1 MRIGI
6 GRIIVRGICSTDVDS
21 PYIRRRED
29 SLNPQYGILRNT
41 PEDQNCGAPTKKFTL
56 HVAIVASLFV
66 LSSLI
71 MGTEENRAMAV
82 DSIDTPNA
90 RYVTQMD
97 MCHPQHAL
105 SDRMEQGKWQLITY
119 ETEELKGTM
128 VGALSLI
135 NAPDLTIPLDTA
147 GWHKVYIGYW
157 NPSHLYEDDPII
169 KVRLSDQ
176 PVFRIYHEDVS
187 ADRQDSTFLR
197 EAFFDYADLTGRN
210 LVIRK
215 SNGILGM
222 QMFFAYVKL
231 VPMSAE
237 EVDRVVKD
245 RADTSTRKLAV
256 SIDGASYLHLCEFS
270 TPNDILALV
279 EPYRNSDVG
288 RIFWAV
294 CYGALTNY
302 PTSVKGA
309 QFRAEGAWP
318 NLLDQAYHDRDH
330 GITSRHRGEK
340 QTLNTLRT
348 LTARG
353 IIPQQL
359 AADYVHSME
368 VGIKFDLMFR
378 MGILG
383 NVPRQPDRGDF
394 VSQHPEYRQVH
405 RDGTVIEKASYAFPE
420 VQGLMLDLIR
430 EATTLIDADGINL
443 CYTRGPRFLS
453 YEQPILD
460 AFTNKYGEDA
470 RAVDPADPRLLE
482 IRAGIMTDFMYKVR
496 QTLDE
501 VGAEKGKRLE
511 LSIWAWPHDQPVWLG
526 ERPIDEGLDIR
537 AWIKAGLLDSVVS
550 RGRDPENGIYGID
563 SDYISLG
570 KAHNCTFILAD
581 GEYMHAHGEERR
593 RHWLSAAYETGVEYF
608 AYWDADFAQINPELW
623 AWLRRMGHQEE
634 QLNWNREEHQIKSI
648 QLHTIDGIDVLN
660 GLSQAVYSGG

>member
-6 GRIIVRGICSTDVDS
+6 GGIVARGICPADVDS
-21 PYIRRRED
+21 PYISRRED
-29 SLNPQYGILRNT
+29 SLNPQTAILPDTHENQNRGT
-41 PEDQNCGAPTKKFTL
+41 PVKNGAFR
-56 HVAIVASLFV
+56 IVIVTSLFL

-71 MGTEENRAMAV
+71 LGTEENRAMAV

-90 RYVTQMD
+90 RYVTRMD
-97 MCHPQHAL
+97 TCQPQHAL

-135 NAPDLTIPLDTA
+135 NAPDLTIPLDAT
-147 GWHKVYIGYW
+147 GWHKIYIGYW
-157 NPSHLYEDDPII
+157 NPSHLYENDPII
-169 KVRLSDQ
+169 KVKLSDQ
-176 PVFRIYHEDVS
+176 PAFRIYHEDVS

-197 EAFFDYADLTGRN
+197 EAFFDCADLTGRN
-210 LVIRK
+210 LVIGK
-215 SNGILGM
+215 SNGILGK

-237 EVDRVVKD
+237 EVDRVVTD

-270 TPNDILALV
+270 TPNDILPLV

-309 QFRAEGAWP
+309 QFRVEGAWP
-318 NLLDQAYHDRDH
+318 NLIDQAYHDRDR
-330 GITSRHRGEK
+330 GITPRHRGEK

-348 LTARG
+348 LTERG

-359 AADYVHSME
+359 AADHVHSMGA
-368 VGIKFDLMFR
+368 GIKFDLMFR

-383 NVPRQPDRGDF
+383 SVPRQPDRGDF

-420 VQGLMLDLIR
+420 VQRLMLDLIR

-460 AFTNKYGEDA
+460 AFANKYGEDA
-470 RAVDPADPRLLE
+470 RAVDPTDPRLLE

-511 LSIWAWPHDQPVWLG
+511 LSVWAWPHDQPVWLG

-550 RGRDPENGIYGID
+550 RGRDPEHGVYGID

-581 GEYMHAHGEERR
+581 GEYMHRLGEERR
-593 RHWLSAAYETGVEYF
+593 GHWLSAAYEAGVEYF

-623 AWLRRMGHQEE
+623 AWLRRMGHGEE
-634 QLNWNREEHQIKSI
+634 QLNWDSEAHQIKSI
-648 QLHTIDGIDVLN
+648 QLHTIDGIDVQK

>member
-1 MRIGI
+1 MDK
-6 GRIIVRGICSTDVDS
+6 IIAIAICLTLASLLF
-21 PYIRRRED
+21 IRRSEAGFD
-29 SLNPQYGILRNT
+29 PQTGIFPNAH
-41 PEDQNCGAPTKKFTL
+41 ESQF
-56 HVAIVASLFV
+56 AIAAGLFI

-71 MGTEENRAMAV
+71 IGATRAAAS
-82 DSIDTPNA
+82 DSDDKPNA
-90 RYVTQMD
+90 RYITRMD
-97 MCHPQHAL
+97 ACQPQHAL
-105 SDRMEQGKWQLITY
+105 SDRMEQGKWQVITY
-119 ETEELKGTM
+119 ETEELKGSM

-135 NAPDLTIPLDTA
+135 NAPDLTIPLDAA

-157 NPSHLYEDDPII
+157 NPAHLYDDDPII
-169 KVRLSDQ
+169 KVKLSDQ
-176 PVFRIYHEDVS
+176 PAFRIFHEGAS

-197 EAFFDYADLTGRN
+197 EAFFDCADLTGQN

-215 SNGILGM
+215 SNGILGK

-237 EVDRVVKD
+237 EVDRVVRD
-245 RADTSTRKLAV
+245 RADTGRRKLAV

-270 TPNDILALV
+270 TPGDILSLV
-279 EPYRNSDVG
+279 EPYRHSDVG

-302 PTSVKGA
+302 PTSVEGA
-309 QFRAEGAWP
+309 QYRVEGAWP
-318 NLLDQAYHDRDH
+318 ALLDQAYRDRDH
-330 GITSRHRGEK
+330 GITPRHRGEK
-340 QTLNTLRT
+340 QTLNTLRA

-359 AADYVHSME
+359 AADHVHSMGK
-368 VGIKFDLMFR
+368 GIKFDLMFR

-394 VSQHPEYRQVH
+394 VSLHPEYRQVR

-420 VQGLMLDLIR
+420 VQRLMLDLIR

-460 AFTNKYGEDA
+460 AFASKYGEDA
-470 RAVDPADPRLLE
+470 RRVDPADPRLLE
-482 IRAGIMTDFMYKVR
+482 IRAGIMTDFMHKVR
-496 QTLDE
+496 RTLDE

-550 RGRDPENGIYGID
+550 RGRDPESGIYGID
-563 SDYISLG
+563 SDYIALG

-581 GEYMHAHGEERR
+581 GEYMRALGEEKR
-593 RHWLSAAYETGVEYF
+593 RHWLSAAMEAGVEYF

-623 AWLRRMGHQEE
+623 AWLRRMGNLEE
-634 QLNWNREEHQIKSI
+634 QLNWDHDAHQIKSI
-648 QLHTIDGIDVLN
+648 QLHTIDGIDVLK

>member
-1 MRIGI
+1 M
-6 GRIIVRGICSTDVDS
+6 
-21 PYIRRRED
+21 
-29 SLNPQYGILRNT
+29 N
-41 PEDQNCGAPTKKFTL
+41 GACKLPTLSRVVETTNSVFAHCFDMTKKCTL
-56 HVAIVASLFV
+56 HVAIGAGLFV
-66 LSSLI
+66 ISRLI
-71 MGTEENRAMAV
+71 MGTAINNAMASE
-82 DSIDTPNA
+82 SIDTPNA
-90 RYVTQMD
+90 RYVTRMD
-97 MCHPQHAL
+97 TCQPQHAL

-135 NAPDLTIPLDTA
+135 NAPDLTIPLDAT

-157 NPSHLYEDDPII
+157 NPSHLYENDPII
-169 KVRLSDQ
+169 KVKLSDQ
-176 PVFRIYHEDVS
+176 PAFRIYHEDVS
-187 ADRQDSTFLR
+187 ADRQDSTYLR

-210 LVIRK
+210 LVIGK
-215 SNGILGM
+215 SNGILGK

-237 EVDRVVKD
+237 EVDRVAAD
-245 RADTSTRKLAV
+245 RADTSTRKLVV
-256 SIDGASYLHLCEFS
+256 SIDGASFLHLCEFS
-270 TPNDILALV
+270 TSNDVLSLV

-302 PTSVKGA
+302 PTKVKGA
-309 QFRAEGAWP
+309 QFRAEGAWA
-318 NLLDQAYHDRDH
+318 NLLDQAYHDRDR

-348 LTARG
+348 LTERG

-359 AADYVHSME
+359 AADHVHSMGA
-368 VGIKFDLMFR
+368 GIKFDLMFR

-394 VSQHPEYRQVH
+394 VSQHPEYRQVQ

-460 AFTNKYGEDA
+460 AFTDKYGEDA
-470 RAVDPADPRLLE
+470 RSVDPADPRLIE

-496 QTLDE
+496 QTLDQ

-526 ERPIDEGLDIR
+526 QRPIDEGLDIR

-550 RGRDPENGIYGID
+550 RGRDPDNGIYGID
-563 SDYISLG
+563 DDYISLG

-581 GEYMHAHGEERR
+581 GEYMHRLGEERR
-593 RHWLSAAYETGVEYF
+593 RHWLTAAVEAGVEYF

-623 AWLRRMGHQEE
+623 AWLSRMGHGEE
-634 QLNWNREEHQIKSI
+634 QLNWNREAHKITSI
-648 QLHTIDGIDVLN
+648 QLHTIDGIDVLK

>member
-1 MRIGI
+1 MYIRMHQ
-6 GRIIVRGICSTDVDS
+6 IITRCICLTVVGLL
-21 PYIRRRED
+21 YIRRGEG
-29 SLNPQYGILRNT
+29 SLNPQTGILPDL
-41 PEDQNCGAPTKKFTL
+41 PENQKCGGLVNNCTL
-56 HVAIVASLFV
+56 HVVIVACLFV
-66 LSSLI
+66 ISSLI
-71 MGTEENRAMAV
+71 MGTEVNSAV
-82 DSIDTPNA
+82 ASELNDTPNA

-97 MCHPQHAL
+97 MCQPQQAL
-105 SDRMEQGKWQLITY
+105 SDRMEHGKWQLITY

-128 VGALSLI
+128 VGAPPII
-135 NAPDLTIPLDTA
+135 NAPNLTIPLDA
-147 GWHKVYIGYW
+147 SGWHKVYIGYW
-157 NPSHLYEDDPII
+157 NPSHLYDDDPII
-169 KVRLSDQ
+169 KVKLSDQ
-176 PVFRIYHEDVS
+176 PAFCIFHEDVS

-197 EAFFDYADLTGRN
+197 EAFFDYADLTGRS
-210 LVIRK
+210 LVIGK
-215 SNGILGM
+215 SNGILGK

-231 VPMSAE
+231 APMSAE
-237 EVDRVVKD
+237 EIDRVIKD
-245 RADTSTRKLAV
+245 RADRCTRKLAV

-270 TPNDILALV
+270 SPNDILSLV

-318 NLLDQAYHDRDH
+318 NLLDQAYRDRDR
-330 GITSRHRGEK
+330 GITSRHQGEK

-348 LTARG
+348 LAVDAL
-353 IIPQQL
+353 IPQQL
-359 AADYVHSME
+359 AADHVHSMG

-383 NVPRQPDRGDF
+383 NLPRQPDRGDF
-394 VSQHPEYRQVH
+394 VSVHPEYRQVL

-420 VQGLMLDLIR
+420 VQQLMLNLIR

-460 AFTNKYGEDA
+460 AFTSKYGEDA
-470 RAVDPADPRLLE
+470 RSADPEDPRLLE
-482 IRAGIMTDFMYKVR
+482 VRAGIMTDFMYKVR

-511 LSIWAWPHDQPVWLG
+511 LSVWAWPHDQNVWLG
-526 ERPIDEGLDIR
+526 KRPIDEGLDIQ

-550 RGRDPENGIYGID
+550 RGNDPERGIYGID

-570 KAHNCTFILAD
+570 KAHNCKFTLGD
-581 GEYMHAHGEERR
+581 GEYMHGLGEERR
-593 RHWLSAAYETGVEYF
+593 QHWLRAAREAGVEYF

-623 AWLRRMGHQEE
+623 AWLRRMGHEE
-634 QLNWNREEHQIKSI
+634 ERLNWDHEAHQIKSI
-648 QLHTIDGIDVLN
+648 LLHTIDGIDVLQ
-660 GLSQAVYSGG
+660 GLSQTVYSGG

>member
-82 DSIDTPNA
+82 DSIDTPNE

-97 MCHPQHAL
+97 MCQPQHAL

-135 NAPDLTIPLDTA
+135 NAPDLTIPLDAT

-187 ADRQDSTFLR
+187 ADRQDSTYLR
-197 EAFFDYADLTGRN
+197 EAFFDYADLTGRD
-210 LVIRK
+210 LVIGK
-215 SNGILGM
+215 SNGILGK

-309 QFRAEGAWP
+309 QFRTEGSWA
-318 NLLDQAYHDRDH
+318 NLLDQAYRDRDH

-420 VQGLMLDLIR
+420 VQGLMLNLIR

-482 IRAGIMTDFMYKVR
+482 IRAGIMTDFMHKVR

-526 ERPIDEGLDIR
+526 ERPIDEGLEIR
-537 AWIKAGLLDSVVS
+537 AWIQAGLLDSVVS

-593 RHWLSAAYETGVEYF
+593 RHWFSAAYEAGVEYF

>member
-6 GRIIVRGICSTDVDS
+6 GRIIVRGICSADVDS

-41 PEDQNCGAPTKKFTL
+41 PEDQNCGAPAKKFTL
-56 HVAIVASLFV
+56 HVAIVAGLFV

-90 RYVTQMD
+90 RYATQMD
-97 MCHPQHAL
+97 MCQPQHAL

-119 ETEELKGTM
+119 ETEELNGTM

-135 NAPDLTIPLDTA
+135 NAPDLTIPLDAT

-176 PVFRIYHEDVS
+176 AVFRIFHEDVS
-187 ADRQDSTFLR
+187 ADRQDSTYLR
-197 EAFFDYADLTGRN
+197 EAFFDYADLSGQS
-210 LVIRK
+210 LVIGK
-215 SNGILGM
+215 SNGILGK

-245 RADTSTRKLAV
+245 RAGTSTRKLAV

-309 QFRAEGAWP
+309 KFRAEGAWP
-318 NLLDQAYHDRDH
+318 NLLDRAYRHRDH

-482 IRAGIMTDFMYKVR
+482 IRAGIMTDFMHKVR
-496 QTLDE
+496 QMLDE

-593 RHWLSAAYETGVEYF
+593 RHWLSAAYEAGVEYF

-634 QLNWNREEHQIKSI
+634 QRNWNREEHQIKSI
-648 QLHTIDGIDVLN
+648 QLHTIHGIDVLN